1 MRRPDINTVEAPVF
15 RFELGSGFVLFFALI
30 WFFDERGFL
39 AALVPTILVHELGH
53 ILFMLFFGAYPTRLK
68 TALSGFEIDY
78 SGNLSALQEM
88 LTALAGPAFGL
99 LFSVLCARLGSLWGS
114 DYLLMCAG
122 LGFIINAFNLLPA
135 EPLDGGRVLGYA
147 LRALLGEEK
156 ARPMLRASETLTS
169 AVLSALGLCFI
180 AKGLGPA
187 LFIAGVWLFILQRKK
202 PCNKPRYGIK

>member
-1 MRRPDINTVEAPVF
+1 MRRSRINTTEAPVF
-15 RFELGSGFVLFFALI
+15 RFELGGGFVLFFALL

-39 AALVPTILVHELGH
+39 AALVPSIFAHELGH
-53 ILFMLFFGAYPTRLK
+53 ILFMMFFGAYPTRLK

-99 LFSVLCARLGSLWGS
+99 LFSVLCARLGRLWNS

-122 LGFIINAFNLLPA
+122 LGFVINAFNFLPA

-147 LRALLGEEK
+147 LRILLGEEK
-156 ARPMLRASETLTS
+156 ARIVLRASGLLTS
-169 AVLSALGLCFI
+169 GLLAASGLYFL
-180 AKGLGPA
+180 ASGLGPA
-187 LFIAGVWLFILQRKK
+187 LFIAVGWLFILQRKK